1 MSEKGPRRRPS
12 PTPYWTISARLR
24 SRCSGGGNDWPQAV
38 RWRPGELDP
47 ERLSEMRR
55 VAARCGFGVDAGA
68 CQRLDRRRAKV
79 GVTARDDAVEVLEI
93 RGQVEREAVAHDRA
107 VQLDADRREL
117 PPFGPHAGETRS
129 PRLGSDSQ
137 LVEVC
142 DQRRFEA
149 RDVVADRDA
158 QSGQVEDRVADQLAG
173 PVIRGLAAAN
183 HPDHVD
189 SARPALVVIPQNMLL
204 TRGLAHREDVR
215 VLEQQQRVVL
225 AALTHPRHHCGLEVP
240 GLSVPGATQPA
251 GSYAMQPEPARPRGM
266 TT

>member
-24 SRCSGGGNDWPQAV
+24 SRCSGGGNDGPQGV
-38 RWRPGELDP
+38 GRRPGELDA

-68 CQRLDRRRAKV
+68 GQRLGRRRTKV

-117 PPFGPHAGETRS
+117 PPVGPHAGETGRA
-129 PRLGSDSQ
+129 RLGSDSQ

-142 DQRRFEA
+142 DQRSFEA
-149 RDVVADRDA
+149 RDVVTD
-158 QSGQVEDRVADQLAG
+158 
-173 PVIRGLAAAN
+173 
-183 HPDHVD
+183 
-189 SARPALVVIPQNMLL
+189 
-204 TRGLAHREDVR
+204 
-215 VLEQQQRVVL
+215 
-225 AALTHPRHHCGLEVP
+225 
-240 GLSVPGATQPA
+240 
-251 GSYAMQPEPARPRGM
+251 
-266 TT
+266 